1 MMMYKFD
8 CIFRNKIAF
17 LNGENF
23 NEIRNINYQ
32 INYDQRFLIS
42 YDKFKYL
49 FNQKDLKEKV
59 ESLNESGDNNQFL

>member
-17 LNGENF
+17 LNEENF
-23 NEIRNINYQ
+23 YEIRNINYQ
-32 INYDQRFLIS
+32 INYDQRFLIR

-59 ESLNESGDNNQFL
+59 ESLNESGDKNQFL